1 MNGKSIKQI
10 ATELHISKQALWQR
24 MKRHQQILDMMPE
37 HSYIIKRSVFV
48 DETLENSIKT
58 LYNNGDGIKNVYDV
72 NANDVDNV
80 DDIVVN
86 IGDDINII
94 EGIDGIKN
102 INRTD
107 NDNNVDDNIVNK
119 NIKETNNINDID
131 GVDDNKVNNIDGNH
145 DVDVNIVTANLQK
158 IIDMQQ
164 QQLAIKDKQIDELT
178 AMLKQAQ
185 EQQTILVQALNAAQ
199 ALAAIGKQQFF
210 LQATEQTNEQAE
222 NPEVPESTK
231 KSFFQSRKTLVYA
244 FYGYL

>member
-86 IGDDINII
+86 IGDNINII

-107 NDNNVDDNIVNK
+107 NDNNVDDNIVN
-119 NIKETNNINDID
+119 NIN
-131 GVDDNKVNNIDGNH
+131 GNH

-164 QQLAIKDKQIDELT
+164 QQLAVKDKQIDELT

-210 LQATEQTNEQAE
+210 LQATEQTNEHAE
-222 NPEVPESTK
+222 NPEVPENTK
-231 KSFFQSRKTLVYA
+231 KGFFQRIFRK
-244 FYGYL
+244 

>member
-10 ATELHISKQALWQR
+10 ATELRISKQALWQR
-24 MKRHQQILDMMPE
+24 IKRHQQILDMLPE

-107 NDNNVDDNIVNK
+107 NDNNVDDN
-119 NIKETNNINDID
+119 
-131 GVDDNKVNNIDGNH
+131 KVNNINGNH

-210 LQATEQTNEQAE
+210 LQATEQTTEQTE
-222 NPEVPESTK
+222 NPEVPENTK
-231 KSFFQSRKTLVYA
+231 KGFFQRIFRK
-244 FYGYL
+244 

>member
-86 IGDDINII
+86 IGDNINII

-107 NDNNVDDNIVNK
+107 NDNNVDDN
-119 NIKETNNINDID
+119 
-131 GVDDNKVNNIDGNH
+131 KVNNINGNH

-164 QQLAIKDKQIDELT
+164 QQLAVKDKQIDELT

-231 KSFFQSRKTLVYA
+231 KSFFQRIFRK
-244 FYGYL
+244 

>member
-58 LYNNGDGIKNVYDV
+58 LYNNVDGIKNVYDV
-72 NANDVDNV
+72 NANDVDNI

-86 IGDDINII
+86 IGDNINII

-102 INRTD
+102 VNRTD
-107 NDNNVDDNIVNK
+107 NDNNVDDN
-119 NIKETNNINDID
+119 
-131 GVDDNKVNNIDGNH
+131 KVNNVDGNN

-164 QQLAIKDKQIDELT
+164 QQLAVKDKQIDELT

-231 KSFFQSRKTLVYA
+231 KSFFQRIFGK
-244 FYGYL
+244 

>member
-80 DDIVVN
+80 DDI
-86 IGDDINII
+86 
-94 EGIDGIKN
+94 
-102 INRTD
+102 
-107 NDNNVDDNIVNK
+107 
-119 NIKETNNINDID
+119 D

-164 QQLAIKDKQIDELT
+164 QQLAVKDKQIDELT

-222 NPEVPESTK
+222 NPEVPENTK
-231 KSFFQSRKTLVYA
+231 KGFFQRIFKK
-244 FYGYL
+244 

>member
-131 GVDDNKVNNIDGNH
+131 GVDDNKVNNINGNH

-210 LQATEQTNEQAE
+210 LQATEQTYEQAE

-231 KSFFQSRKTLVYA
+231 KSFFKRIFGK
-244 FYGYL
+244 

>member
-107 NDNNVDDNIVNK
+107 NDNNVDDNIVN
-119 NIKETNNINDID
+119 NIN
-131 GVDDNKVNNIDGNH
+131 GNH

-210 LQATEQTNEQAE
+210 LQATEQTNEHAE
-222 NPEVPESTK
+222 NPEVPENTK
-231 KSFFQSRKTLVYA
+231 KGFFQRIFRK
-244 FYGYL
+244 

>member
-1 MNGKSIKQI
+1 MI
-10 ATELHISKQALWQR
+10 AVNVVDFIVVNTVN
-24 MKRHQQILDMMPE
+24 ILD
-37 HSYIIKRSVFV
+37 IF
-48 DETLENSIKT
+48 
-58 LYNNGDGIKNVYDV
+58 
-72 NANDVDNV
+72 V

-86 IGDDINII
+86 IGDNINII

-107 NDNNVDDNIVNK
+107 NDNNVDDN
-119 NIKETNNINDID
+119 
-131 GVDDNKVNNIDGNH
+131 KVNNINGNH

-231 KSFFQSRKTLVYA
+231 KSFFQRIFRK
-244 FYGYL
+244 

>member
-86 IGDDINII
+86 NGDNINII

-107 NDNNVDDNIVNK
+107 NDNNVDDN
-119 NIKETNNINDID
+119 
-131 GVDDNKVNNIDGNH
+131 KVNNINGNH

-231 KSFFQSRKTLVYA
+231 KSFFKRIFGK
-244 FYGYL
+244 

>member
-199 ALAAIGKQQFF
+199 ALAAIEKQQFF

-231 KSFFQSRKTLVYA
+231 KSFFQRIFRK
-244 FYGYL
+244 

>member
-58 LYNNGDGIKNVYDV
+58 LYNNGDCIKNVYDV

-86 IGDDINII
+86 IGDNINII

-102 INRTD
+102 TNRTD
-107 NDNNVDDNIVNK
+107 NDNN
-119 NIKETNNINDID
+119 
-131 GVDDNKVNNIDGNH
+131 VDDNKVNNIDGNH

-164 QQLAIKDKQIDELT
+164 QQLAVKDKQIDELT
-178 AMLKQAQ
+178 ARLKQAQ

-231 KSFFQSRKTLVYA
+231 KSFFQRIFGK
-244 FYGYL
+244 

>member
-10 ATELHISKQALWQR
+10 ATELRISKQALWQR
-24 MKRHQQILDMMPE
+24 IKRHQQILDMLPE

-86 IGDDINII
+86 NGDNINII

-131 GVDDNKVNNIDGNH
+131 GVDDNKVNNINGNH

-210 LQATEQTNEQAE
+210 LQATEQTTEQTE
-222 NPEVPESTK
+222 NPEVPENTK
-231 KSFFQSRKTLVYA
+231 KGFFQRIFRK
-244 FYGYL
+244 

>member
-10 ATELHISKQALWQR
+10 AIELHISKQALWQR

-48 DETLENSIKT
+48 DETLEHSIKT

-72 NANDVDNV
+72 NANDVDNI

-86 IGDDINII
+86 NGDNINII

-119 NIKETNNINDID
+119 NIKETNDID
-131 GVDDNKVNNIDGNH
+131 DVDDNKVNNIDGNH

-231 KSFFQSRKTLVYA
+231 KSFLKRIFGK
-244 FYGYL
+244 

>member
-80 DDIVVN
+80 DNIVVN
-86 IGDDINII
+86 IGDNINII
-94 EGIDGIKN
+94 EWIDGIKN

-131 GVDDNKVNNIDGNH
+131 VVDDNKVNNVDGNH

-164 QQLAIKDKQIDELT
+164 QQLAVKDKQIDELT
-178 AMLKQAQ
+178 AMLKQSQ

-210 LQATEQTNEQAE
+210 LQAAEQTE
-222 NPEVPESTK
+222 NPEVPENTK
-231 KSFFQSRKTLVYA
+231 KGFFQRIFRK
-244 FYGYL
+244 

>member
-164 QQLAIKDKQIDELT
+164 QQLAVKDKQIDELT

-222 NPEVPESTK
+222 NPEVPENTK
-231 KSFFQSRKTLVYA
+231 KGFFQRIFKK
-244 FYGYL
+244 

>member
-107 NDNNVDDNIVNK
+107 NDTNVDDNIVNK

-131 GVDDNKVNNIDGNH
+131 GVDDNKVNNINGNH

-222 NPEVPESTK
+222 NPEVSESTK
-231 KSFFQSRKTLVYA
+231 KSFFQRIFRK
-244 FYGYL
+244 

>member
-210 LQATEQTNEQAE
+210 LQATEQTTEQTE
-222 NPEVPESTK
+222 NQEVPENTK
-231 KSFFQSRKTLVYA
+231 KGFFQRIFKK
-244 FYGYL
+244 

>member
-48 DETLENSIKT
+48 DETLEHSIKT
-58 LYNNGDGIKNVYDV
+58 LYNNVDGIKNVYDV

-86 IGDDINII
+86 IGDNINII

-131 GVDDNKVNNIDGNH
+131 GVDDNKVNNINGNH
-145 DVDVNIVTANLQK
+145 DIDVNIVTANLQK

-210 LQATEQTNEQAE
+210 LQATEQTTEQTE
-222 NPEVPESTK
+222 NPEVPENTK
-231 KSFFQSRKTLVYA
+231 KGFFQRIFRK
-244 FYGYL
+244 

>member
-86 IGDDINII
+86 NGDNINII

-131 GVDDNKVNNIDGNH
+131 GVDDNKVNNINGNH

-210 LQATEQTNEQAE
+210 LQATEQTTEQTE
-222 NPEVPESTK
+222 NPEVPENTK
-231 KSFFQSRKTLVYA
+231 KGFFQRIFRK
-244 FYGYL
+244 

>member
-86 IGDDINII
+86 NGDNINII

-131 GVDDNKVNNIDGNH
+131 GVDDNKVNNINGNH

-231 KSFFQSRKTLVYA
+231 KSFFQRIFGK
-244 FYGYL
+244 

>member
-86 IGDDINII
+86 NGDNTNII

-131 GVDDNKVNNIDGNH
+131 GVDDNKVNNINGNH
-145 DVDVNIVTANLQK
+145 DIDVNIVTANLQK

-164 QQLAIKDKQIDELT
+164 
-178 AMLKQAQ
+178 
-185 EQQTILVQALNAAQ
+185 
-199 ALAAIGKQQFF
+199 
-210 LQATEQTNEQAE
+210 
-222 NPEVPESTK
+222 
-231 KSFFQSRKTLVYA
+231 
-244 FYGYL
+244 

>member
-86 IGDDINII
+86 NGDNTNII

-119 NIKETNNINDID
+119 NIKDID

-164 QQLAIKDKQIDELT
+164 QQLAVKDKQIDELT

-210 LQATEQTNEQAE
+210 LQATEQTYEQAE

-231 KSFFQSRKTLVYA
+231 KSFFQRIFRK
-244 FYGYL
+244 

>member
-131 GVDDNKVNNIDGNH
+131 VVDDNKVNNVDGNN

-164 QQLAIKDKQIDELT
+164 QQLAVKDKQIDELT

-210 LQATEQTNEQAE
+210 LQAAEQTE
-222 NPEVPESTK
+222 NPEVPENTK
-231 KSFFQSRKTLVYA
+231 KGFFQRIFRK
-244 FYGYL
+244 

>member
-86 IGDDINII
+86 IGDNINII

-107 NDNNVDDNIVNK
+107 NDNNVDDN
-119 NIKETNNINDID
+119 
-131 GVDDNKVNNIDGNH
+131 KVNNINGNH

-231 KSFFQSRKTLVYA
+231 KSFFQRIFGK
-244 FYGYL
+244 

>member
-24 MKRHQQILDMMPE
+24 IKRHQQILDMLPE

-48 DETLENSIKT
+48 DETLEHSIKT
-58 LYNNGDGIKNVYDV
+58 LYNNVDGIKNVYDV

-86 IGDDINII
+86 IGDNINII

-119 NIKETNNINDID
+119 NIKDID

-164 QQLAIKDKQIDELT
+164 QQLAVKDKQIDELT

-222 NPEVPESTK
+222 NPEVSESTK
-231 KSFFQSRKTLVYA
+231 KSFFQRIFRK
-244 FYGYL
+244 